1 VANASASLEG
11 AAGPETRRGPGPG
24 GGARFDPTPVF
35 RAYARARLDQLARE
49 DAPLA
54 QRRTLSRLVE
64 KARATR
70 FGKHHDLAGVRG
82 VADYQARVPLR
93 TYAQHWDDYWRRG
106 FPDLVDVTWPGRIPY
121 FAVSSGTTSG
131 KVKHIPCSV
140 AMARANQKAA
150 LDTLVHHIGH
160 TPGSRLLDGSFF
172 MLGGSTDLKELA
184 PGVLAGDI
192 SGIAAHRRPWWS
204 RPFHFPPP
212 ELRFITDWE
221 EKIARM
227 APLSLE
233 RRIRGLSG
241 APGWLLVLFE
251 RLASLRPHTQGRI
264 ADLYPDLELLI
275 HGGVSFAPY
284 KARFDALLEGSK
296 AKLREVYAASEGYVA
311 IADRGPGE
319 GMRLVADT
327 GLFYEFVPVGELG
340 SPNPTRHWAGNVETG
355 VDYAIALTTCA
366 GLWSY
371 LIGDVVRFVDTRP
384 PRLLIVGRTSYML
397 SSFGEHLTGE
407 LVETCVLA
415 AARAQGLDVAE
426 FAVGTQFAQTRGEWG
441 RHAYVVEFTGGV
453 PDAAK
458 LRAFR
463 DALDRELASRNEDYE
478 ERRAV
483 PTGLKEP
490 VVEPMPPGGFSLW
503 LKSRGRLGG
512 QNKVPR
518 VIGDQEVLRGLRAFA
533 AERVGAR

>member
-1 VANASASLEG
+1 MANASVPAGPLTAG
-11 AAGPETRRGPGPG
+11 ARATPAAGRAG
-24 GGARFDPTPVF
+24 FSLTPVLQ
-35 RAYARARLDQLARE
+35 AYARNRLDQLSRE
-49 DAPLA
+49 DAALA
-54 QRRTLSRLVE
+54 QRRQQTSLVA
-64 KARATR
+64 KAAGTK
-70 FGKHHDLAGVRG
+70 FGKHHDFAGIRT
-82 VADYQARVPLR
+82 VADYQKRVPLR
-93 TYAQHWDDYWRRG
+93 TYGQLWDEYWKRG

-150 LDTLVHHIGH
+150 LDTLSHHLGH
-160 TPGSRLLDGSFF
+160 TPDSRLLDGPFF

-184 PGVLAGDI
+184 PGVLADDI

-204 RPFHFPPP
+204 RPYHFPPR

-233 RRIRGLSG
+233 RAIRGLSG

-251 RLASLRPHTQGRI
+251 RLASLRPHTPGRI
-264 ADLYPDLELLI
+264 VDLYPDLELII

-296 AKLREVYAASEGYVA
+296 VRTREVYAASEGYVA

-319 GMRLVADT
+319 GMRLVADN
-327 GLFYEFVPVGELG
+327 GMFFEFVPVDEIDTT
-340 SPNPTRHWAGNVETG
+340 NPTRCWVGDVEPG

-384 PRLLIVGRTSYML
+384 PRLHIVGRTSYML
-397 SSFGEHLTGE
+397 SSFGE
-407 LVETCVLA
+407 
-415 AARAQGLDVAE
+415 
-426 FAVGTQFAQTRGEWG
+426 
-441 RHAYVVEFTGGV
+441 
-453 PDAAK
+453 
-458 LRAFR
+458 
-463 DALDRELASRNEDYE
+463 
-478 ERRAV
+478 
-483 PTGLKEP
+483 
-490 VVEPMPPGGFSLW
+490 
-503 LKSRGRLGG
+503 
-512 QNKVPR
+512 
-518 VIGDQEVLRGLRAFA
+518 
-533 AERVGAR
+533 

>member
-1 VANASASLEG
+1 MATNAPAQAAPLTAGGRAASA
-11 AAGPETRRGPGPG
+11 AKPAG
-24 GGARFDPTPVF
+24 RFSPTPLL
-35 RAYARARLDQLARE
+35 RLYARRRLDQLARE
-49 DAPLA
+49 DAALA
-54 QRRTLSRLVE
+54 QRRQLASLVRQ
-64 KARATR
+64 AAGTR
-70 FGKHHDLAGVRG
+70 FGKHHDFAAIRT
-82 VADYQARVPLR
+82 VADYQKRVPLR
-93 TYAQHWDDYWRRG
+93 TYGEHWDDYWKRG

-140 AMARANQKAA
+140 AMARANQRAA
-150 LDTLVHHIGH
+150 LDTLSHHLGA
-160 TPGSRLLDGSFF
+160 TPDSRLLDGPFF
-172 MLGGSTDLKELA
+172 MLGGSTDLKGLA

-233 RRIRGLSG
+233 RPIRGLSG

-251 RLASLRPHTQGRI
+251 RLASLRPHTAGRVV
-264 ADLYPDLELLI
+264 DLYPDLELII

-296 AKLREVYAASEGYVA
+296 VRTREVYAASEGYVA

-319 GMRLVADT
+319 GMRLVADN
-327 GLFYEFVPVGELG
+327 GMFFEFVPVDEIGKT
-340 SPNPTRHWAGNVETG
+340 NPTRLWVGDVEPG

-407 LVETCVLA
+407 LVETCALA
-415 AARAQGLDVAE
+415 AARQNGLDIAE
-426 FAVGTQFAQTRGEWG
+426 FAVGTQFGQGRGEWG
-441 RHAYVVEFTGGV
+441 RHAYVVEFVGSV
-453 PDAAK
+453 PDTAK
-458 LRAFR
+458 LQAFR

-478 ERRAV
+478 ERRKV

-490 VVEPMPPGGFSLW
+490 VIEPMPPGGFAAW

-518 VIGDQEVLRGLRAFA
+518 VIGDQTVLQGLRAFA
-533 AERVGAR
+533 AEQQARH